1 MRIPD
6 QRGIVLLSVC
16 IALAIVAA
24 AAFAANREAVV
35 GMHGVNAQIDTER
48 ARYLAE
54 AGINHAKWAAQK
66 LGCGANAF
74 PAIAGSLEG
83 MGSYAATTSTG
94 SGSGSGSGQMT
105 VVASGTTAN
114 GTRANLTRTGIGRK
128 EPASSS
134 SNIRVAEIAAGRD
147 TSIRQ
152 DRPTTNF
159 GTDALLELGRDTGR
173 ALIEFQLPGEMRGGS
188 VLSARLTLYQ
198 ETSTGP
204 GTITVHSVLADWAET
219 AATWTSAGPNTQW
232 KAGGGDYS
240 SGAVATNPVFTASTF
255 YSWDVTAIADAWLR
269 NDVTP
274 YGLAN
279 RGLLLRTASTPDRAA
294 FHSRENANAPR
305 LTIQFL
311 KAC

>member
-24 AAFAANREAVV
+24 AVFAANREAVV
-35 GMHGVNAQIDTER
+35 GMHGVNAQIETER

-54 AGINHAKWAAQK
+54 AGIHHAKWAAQK
-66 LGCGANAF
+66 LGCGAAAF
-74 PAIAGSLEG
+74 PAVAGSLDG

-94 SGSGSGSGQMT
+94 SGSGQMT
-105 VVASGTTAN
+105 VVASGTTSN
-114 GTRANLTRTGIGRK
+114 GARANLTRAGIGSR
-128 EPASSS
+128 EPASPS
-134 SNIRVAEIAAGRD
+134 SNIRVAEIVAGRD

-152 DRPTTNF
+152 DLPTTNF
-159 GTDALLELGRDTGR
+159 GADALLELGRNTGH
-173 ALIEFQLPGEMRGGS
+173 ALLEFQLPGEMRGGS

-198 ETSTGP
+198 QTSTGP
-204 GTITVHSVLADWAET
+204 GTVTVHSVLADWAET
-219 AATWTSAGPNTQW
+219 AATWTSAGPNIPW
-232 KAGGGDYS
+232 KADGGDYS
-240 SGAVATNPVFTASTF
+240 SGAVATSLVFTAGTF
-255 YSWDVTAIADAWLR
+255 YGWDVTAIVDAWVR

-274 YGLAN
+274 NGLAN
-279 RGLLLRTASTPDRAA
+279 RGLLLRAANTPDRAA